1 MLTPT
6 LEFYHFS
13 ETKTVELKKD
23 KKIDFRSTPVTDVD
37 LEKASRIAFRPLMR
51 TLEPMILKFFEDPEK
66 NRRFEEW
73 KRKREE
79 EAATV

>member
-1 MLTPT
+1 
-6 LEFYHFS
+6 
-13 ETKTVELKKD
+13 
-23 KKIDFRSTPVTDVD
+23 
-37 LEKASRIAFRPLMR
+37 MR
-51 TLEPMILKFFEDPEK
+51 TLEPMILKFFEDPEN

>member
-1 MLTPT
+1 M
-6 LEFYHFS
+6 
-13 ETKTVELKKD
+13 VEKD
-23 KKIDFRSTPVTDVD
+23 KKIDFRSTPITDID
-37 LEKASRIAFRPLMR
+37 FDKASRIAFCPLMR
-51 TLEPMILKFFEDPEK
+51 TFEPMILKFFEDPEN